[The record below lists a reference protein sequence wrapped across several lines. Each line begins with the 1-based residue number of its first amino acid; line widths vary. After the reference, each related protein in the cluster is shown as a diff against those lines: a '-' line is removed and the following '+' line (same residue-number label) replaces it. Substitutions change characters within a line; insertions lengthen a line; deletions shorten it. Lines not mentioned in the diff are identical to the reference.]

1 MSRSTKILLPLFIPF
16 MLACNFITQPL
27 NQARDAVSTA
37 EALATSMPVET
48 LIALPSE
55 VGELMP
61 TLEAGM
67 TSMPDLGNL
76 GNMFDP
82 SGEPVAEWKGIP
94 VMPQAVAGQEF
105 PDATSYSYRV
115 PARLEEVTKFYEDA
129 LKLGGWQSMF
139 SMPPSNDSAVL
150 IYTGDKGAAL
160 TITITPSFNQ
170 DGLIVILQLTQ

>member
-1 MSRSTKILLPLFIPF
+1 MFRYVKLTLLLVVPL
-16 MLACNFITQPL
+16 MLACNFITQPFS
-27 NQARDAVSTA
+27 QARDTVATA
-37 EALATSMPVET
+37 QALATAIPVET
-48 LIALPSE
+48 LMALPTE
-55 VGELMP
+55 MGELMP

-67 TSMPDLGNL
+67 TAMPDLGSL

-105 PDATSYSYRV
+105 PDNTSYSYRV
-115 PARLEEVTKFYEDA
+115 PAKLEEVTKFYEDA

-139 SMPPSNDSAVL
+139 SMPPANDSAVL

-160 TITITPSFNQ
+160 TITITPSFDQ